1 MSTPLFRSPLV
12 APAPFST
19 GELHSR
25 RALMRAAATAH
36 GADVVLAYGA
46 NRTGS
51 AIPWL
56 TTWPVTRE
64 ALFVLP
70 ADGAGH
76 LLVGFHNHVP
86 DARRTVLA
94 ADLGDE
100 AGPIGD
106 DPAHA
111 AVRALRRLGPACR
124 VGLVGPVPARVRDAV
139 GGWASAVVTLDE
151 HYTRLR
157 MVKSDEELRWLEH
170 AAALTDLG
178 AAALLDAAGQ
188 GASEREMVAA
198 AEHAY
203 RAEGGTHHIC
213 YVTTTSMSAPDRCVP
228 AQWPGERVTR
238 PGSVVVFEL
247 SAGWGQDHPAQLLR
261 TAVVGAEPPALYR
274 RLHAVAETVRDEVM
288 GRLRAGVPPAELLA
302 SLRHVRAEGLST
314 VDDLLHGLGGGYLPP
329 VLSGRDLTPRG
340 LHAEPLRAGTTLVVQ
355 PNVCTP
361 DLSAGVQTG
370 EMVVVTDTGCR
381 SLHRFPPG
389 LLTLPFDAS
398 RPYG

>member
-1 MSTPLFRSPLV
+1 M
-12 APAPFST
+12 
-19 GELHSR
+19 
-25 RALMRAAATAH
+25 
-36 GADVVLAYGA
+36 
-46 NRTGS
+46 
-51 AIPWL
+51 
-56 TTWPVTRE
+56 
-64 ALFVLP
+64 
-70 ADGAGH
+70 
-76 LLVGFHNHVP
+76 
-86 DARRTVLA
+86 
-94 ADLGDE
+94 
-100 AGPIGD
+100 
-106 DPAHA
+106 
-111 AVRALRRLGPACR
+111 RALRRLGPACR

-188 GASEREMVAA
+188 GRASGRWSPPRSTPTARRGHAPHLLRHDDVDERA
-198 AEHAY
+198 
-203 RAEGGTHHIC
+203 R
-213 YVTTTSMSAPDRCVP
+213 PL
-228 AQWPGERVTR
+228 R
-238 PGSVVVFEL
+238 PGPV
-247 SAGWGQDHPAQLLR
+247 AGRARNAARVRRGVRAQCGLGTGPPR
-261 TAVVGAEPPALYR
+261 PTAAHRGGRRRAPALYR